1 MTSKTN
7 PGETTPLSLRAAFD
21 IEHAK
26 RQAEIRR
33 REEAERRQQ
42 EEDLGRAEELYDA
55 VVGDPE
61 FLAAHGLTVDWR
73 RYRVSLE
80 SADFRISAYFEA
92 GRASVTAGDKRNAAL
107 PDSPAPR
114 KQEMVDSVAD
124 ALRVM
129 AQYLVDETR

>member
-7 PGETTPLSLRAAFD
+7 PGETTALSLKAAFD
-21 IEHAK
+21 IAHVK

-33 REEAERRQQ
+33 REEAERQQQ

-55 VVGDPE
+55 IVGDPE

-92 GRASVTAGDKRNAAL
+92 GRASVTAGDKRTAAL